1 MTSRFLEDDGERRTA
16 VHRRMSGNALR
27 QLQWPDWLLCGILG
41 GILTIAGA
49 VLLAYASLR

>member
-1 MTSRFLEDDGERRTA
+1 
-16 VHRRMSGNALR
+16 MSGNALR
-27 QLQWPDWLLCGILG
+27 QLRWPDFWLLCGILG